1 MHPYDRNPHGYLTR
15 DREPTRP
22 RESHTATISLGLDPV
37 KPDNHNSLHM
47 VSQKQYDKS
56 RYEDR
61 NSNSSREIPIIHYQY
76 GTTDTRAPSRRLSY
90 GSGGGGLKQ
99 CTYCQSLT
107 SNAQRVCVNC
117 RTRMVHPTTHFAA
130 MRQAQLVKCKRI
142 GCPNGA
148 SSNVGL
154 CRDCETKERLLQST
168 KNSRG
173 SANLKYSYY

>member
-15 DREPTRP
+15 DREPARP
-22 RESHTATISLGLDPV
+22 RESHKTTITLGMDPV
-37 KPDNHNSLHM
+37 RPQNPNSLHM
-47 VSQKQYDKS
+47 VPDKQYNKS
-56 RYEDR
+56 RYEDPT
-61 NSNSSREIPIIHYQY
+61 SYSAREIPIMHYEF
-76 GTTDTRAPSRRLSY
+76 GTTDIRASSRRLSY

-99 CTYCQSLT
+99 CSYCQSWT
-107 SNAQRVCVNC
+107 SNAQRMCASC
-117 RTRMVHPTTHFAA
+117 RTRMLTPSEQFAA

-154 CRDCETKERLLQST
+154 CRDCEIKERQLQNARNT
-168 KNSRG
+168 RG